1 MDTATISKVTS
12 NIFIGNK
19 YAVIG
24 REDVLKENNID
35 VVISALTEE
44 EYEDEMIA
52 EQDFVGMEWHRFDI
66 DDCQFFDIYSYLF
79 EVHFIIQEAV
89 RQDKRVFIH
98 CAAGVSRSATLLL
111 GYLMMEKG
119 MLCDDALEHLQK
131 FRPEV
136 DPNPGFIR
144 QLYKL
149 ENEI

>member
-1 MDTATISKVTS
+1 MNTTKISKVTS

-19 YAVIG
+19 YAILEK
-24 REDVLKENNID
+24 EDVFKENNID

-44 EYEDEMIA
+44 EYEDDMIGP
-52 EQDFVGMEWHRFDI
+52 EDFENLEWHRFDI

-89 RQDKRVFIH
+89 RDGKRIFIH

-111 GYLMMEKG
+111 AYFMLEKG
-119 MLCDDALEHLQK
+119 MQCDDAVEYLK
-131 FRPEV
+131 KYRPEI
-136 DPNPGFIR
+136 DPNPGFMR

-149 ENEI
+149 ENEV

>member
-19 YAVIG
+19 YAIIG
-24 REDVLKENNID
+24 REDVFTDYGIN

-44 EYEDEMIA
+44 EYEEEMICA
-52 EQDFVGMEWHRFDI
+52 DDFPGIEWHRFDI

-89 RQDKRVFIH
+89 RENKRVFIH

-111 GYLMMEKG
+111 GYLMLEKG
-119 MLCDDALEHLQK
+119 MHCDDALEYLRK
-131 FRPEV
+131 FRPQV
-136 DPNPGFIR
+136 DPNPGFMR

-149 ENEI
+149 ENEV

>member
-24 REDVLKENNID
+24 REDVLKDNNID

-52 EQDFVGMEWHRFDI
+52 AQDFEGMEWHRFDI
-66 DDCQFFDIYSYLF
+66 DDDQWFEIYPYLF
-79 EVHFIIQEAV
+79 QVHFIIQEAV
-89 RQDKRVFIH
+89 LANKKVFIH

-111 GYLMMEKG
+111 GYLMLEKG
-119 MLCDDALEHLQK
+119 MLCDDAIDYLQK
-131 FRPEV
+131 SRPEI
-136 DPNPGFIR
+136 DPNPGFRR

>member
-1 MDTATISKVTS
+1 MDTTTITKVTS

-19 YAVIG
+19 YAIFG
-24 REDVLKENNID
+24 KEDVFKDNNID

-44 EYEDEMIA
+44 EYEDEMIGP
-52 EQDFVGMEWHRFDI
+52 QDFENLEWHRFDI

-89 RQDKRVFIH
+89 LANKRVFIH
-98 CAAGVSRSATLLL
+98 CAAGVSRSASLLL
-111 GYLMMEKG
+111 GYFMLEKG
-119 MLCDDALEHLQK
+119 MLCDDALDYLKK

-136 DPNPGFIR
+136 DPNPGFMR

-149 ENEI
+149 ENEV